1 VEAAGSFCTVAKR
14 DAVAGFFR
22 AHPVESSQRTL
33 AKALDSIDDCI
44 RLRAAQEPELRQWLD
59 AQPRQ

>member
-1 VEAAGSFCTVAKR
+1 VAKR